1 MTQTFESVVRPRVMG
16 PDGESRL
23 LDHILQEHLRAKRVH
38 RIVIC
43 GPRGA
48 GKSFA
53 LRYVAERFSS
63 EVTAGLIR
71 LLDVRDVRSADG
83 ALKSAVADSGMITVI
98 VARTQECPDATVYQ
112 MAAWDRDDVI
122 EYVLQ
127 RFPDQ
132 SVSLL
137 NRTADG
143 AFLEGLPELWVLV
156 LEELAA
162 NKSLDSAEA
171 AMWEILNRL
180 MRRCGEATD
189 IGKKTWED
197 LGNDKVKEQA
207 SSVLD
212 PATLPLGRL
221 QELHP
226 VQCMLAAEYFCSQLQ
241 TRSGME
247 ILSRPIPEDVLP
259 IIARRLRNN
268 KRIISDLA
276 ALLILHADA
285 ALYASAMTLLLAID
299 PTWRP
304 ARSLARTNLKG
315 AVLDGANWSEV
326 DLSHTVITGIS
337 ANDASFH
344 HCDFTNAHASYA
356 SFRRT
361 SFRCA
366 KLTAFVFDHGFA
378 PDSDFSHIVG
388 HQSCFRRAD
397 LRGSNFE
404 QTQMAE
410 SVFDSSQLC
419 GVSFRGSY
427 LPKASFYDANVQD
440 ADFSQCDLMMANLSH
455 LDLTTTNLRGAML
468 HNARMVSCNL
478 ENVDLTQFNLM
489 GANLRSSSLSGS
501 EAQGANLQKV
511 NLRAAQLGEVDW
523 ENADLRNADLRDVV
537 FHLGASREGLLSSPY
552 ASEGTRTGFY
562 TDERLEQHFKAPE
575 EIRKAN
581 LKGVNLLGAHI
592 EGVDFYLVDLRG
604 AKMSREQYH
613 QAASTGAIL
622 HDYQVE

>member
-16 PDGESRL
+16 LDGESRL
-23 LDHILQEHLRAKRVH
+23 LDHILQEHLRTKRVH

-43 GPRGA
+43 GPGGT

-53 LRYVAERFSS
+53 LRYLCERFSS
-63 EVTAGLIR
+63 EVAAGQIR

-83 ALKSAVADSGMITVI
+83 ASNSAFADSGQLTVI
-98 VARTQECPDATVYQ
+98 AARTQECPDATVYQ

-137 NRTADG
+137 NRSSCG

-171 AMWEILNRL
+171 AMWEIVNRL
-180 MRRCGEATD
+180 IRHCGETTD
-189 IGKKTWED
+189 IGKTIWED
-197 LGNDKVKEQA
+197 LGNDKAKEQA

-212 PATLPLGRL
+212 PATSQLGRL

-226 VQCMLAAEYFCSQLQ
+226 VQCMLAAEYFCSQMQ

-299 PTWRP
+299 PAWRP
-304 ARSLARTNLKG
+304 ARSLAKTDLKG
-315 AVLDGANWSEV
+315 AVLDGANWPEV
-326 DLSHTVITGIS
+326 DLRQTTITGIS

-344 HCDFTNAHASYA
+344 HCDFANSIATYA

-361 SFRCA
+361 SFRYA
-366 KLTAFVFDHGFA
+366 KLVAIVFDHGFA
-378 PDSDFSHIVG
+378 PDSDFAHIVG
-388 HQSCFRRAD
+388 TRGIFRRTD
-397 LRGSNFE
+397 LRGSTFENAILTEANFE
-404 QTQMAE
+404 
-410 SVFDSSQLC
+410 SSQLC
-419 GVSFRGSY
+419 GVSFRSAY
-427 LPKASFYDANVQD
+427 LAKASLLDANVQNT
-440 ADFSQCDLMMANLSH
+440 DFSQCDLTWANLSH
-455 LDLTTTNLRGAML
+455 LDLTRTNLRGAVL
-468 HNARMVSCNL
+468 CEAKMVSCNL
-478 ENVDLTQFNLM
+478 ENVDLTQFTLV
-489 GANLRSSSLSGS
+489 GANLRDSSLSGS
-501 EAQGANLQKV
+501 VAQRANLQKV
-511 NLRAAQLGEVDW
+511 SFRRAQLGEVDW
-523 ENADLRNADLRDVV
+523 ENADLRNADLRGVV

-562 TDERLEQHFKAPE
+562 TDERLELHFKAPE

-592 EGVDFYLVDLRG
+592 DGVDFYLVDLRG
-604 AKMSREQYH
+604 AKMSREQYL

>member
-16 PDGESRL
+16 LDGESRL
-23 LDHILQEHLRAKRVH
+23 LDHILQEPLRTKRVH

-43 GPRGA
+43 GPGGT

-53 LRYVAERFSS
+53 LRYLSERFSS
-63 EVTAGLIR
+63 EVAAGQIR

-83 ALKSAVADSGMITVI
+83 ASNSAFADSGQLTVI
-98 VARTQECPDATVYQ
+98 AARTQECPDATVYQ

-137 NRTADG
+137 NRSSDG

-156 LEELAA
+156 LEELAS
-162 NKSLDSAEA
+162 NKSVDSAEA
-171 AMWEILNRL
+171 AMWEILHRL
-180 MRRCGEATD
+180 MKQCGEAAD
-189 IGKKTWED
+189 IGKTIWEEF
-197 LGNDKVKEQA
+197 GTSNVKEQA
-207 SSVLD
+207 TSGDNGSSS
-212 PATLPLGRL
+212 PLTRL

-268 KRIISDLA
+268 KRVISDLE
-276 ALLILHADA
+276 ALIVLPSDA
-285 ALYASAMTLLLAID
+285 GLYASAMTLLLAID
-299 PTWRP
+299 PAWRP
-304 ARSLARTNLKG
+304 RRSLANTNLKG

-326 DLSHTVITGIS
+326 ELRQTTISGIS

-361 SFRCA
+361 SFRYA
-366 KLTAFVFDHGFA
+366 KLTAICFDNGFA

-388 HQSCFRRAD
+388 AQGIFRRTD
-397 LRGSNFE
+397 LRGSTFENAILTEANFE
-404 QTQMAE
+404 
-410 SVFDSSQLC
+410 SSQLC
-419 GVSFRGSY
+419 GVSFRSAY
-427 LPKASFYDANVQD
+427 LAKASLLDANVQNT
-440 ADFSQCDLMMANLSH
+440 DFSQCDLTWANLSH
-455 LDLTTTNLRGAML
+455 LDLTRTNLHGAVL
-468 HNARMVSCNL
+468 REARMVLCNL
-478 ENVDLTQFNLM
+478 ENMDLTQFTLTW
-489 GANLRSSSLSGS
+489 ANLRNSSLCGS
-501 EAQGANLQKV
+501 QAQGANLQNV
-511 NLRAAQLGEVDW
+511 NLRSAQLGEVDW
-523 ENADLRNADLRDVV
+523 ENADLRNADLRGVV

-604 AKMSREQYH
+604 AKMSREQYL